1 MRSTKE
7 EKIKLEKFLSEIT
20 YFNVVDVLICMP
32 PQWNGQLTWFFII
45 IVELDFVGI
54 LWVENGLKS
63 SDIKCTI
70 N

>member
-1 MRSTKE
+1 M
-7 EKIKLEKFLSEIT
+7 LEKFLSET
-20 YFNVVDVLICMP
+20 TLDVKETINL
-32 PQWNGQLTWFFII
+32 GLFFII
-45 IVELDFVGI
+45 ERDFVGI